1 MISWRRT
8 KAIARKECYHVL
20 RDVRSLLMAI
30 GLPFFLLLLFGWALT
45 LDVDRI
51 PTVVYDNDRTP
62 ESRQLIERLRGSR
75 YFQIVAVAGDPR
87 KIERLIDD
95 GTALMAVVIPP
106 GYGRRLL
113 AGTDSEIQILLDG
126 SDSNTAAIALG
137 YATVLLQNFDAEIR
151 TAFLERQGSI
161 KIPAPVEAQ
170 LRVWYNPELRARN
183 YLVPGLIALI
193 MMIIGALLTSLTIA
207 REYESGTMEQLLST
221 PVRPAE
227 LVLGKT
233 VPYFVIGLVDMVS
246 SVLVGTLV
254 FGVPL
259 RGNPLVLFGSAVVF
273 MMGTLSMGLFISA
286 AARSQTIAFQLALL
300 TTFLPSFLLSGFVFA
315 VENMPWVI
323 QLVSYAVPAR
333 YFIVV
338 LQGVFLKGL
347 GVRVLWIEGV
357 MLIIFTVVMFRAAVG
372 KVKGKLA

>member
-8 KAIARKECYHVL
+8 KAIARKECFHVL

-30 GLPFFLLLLFGWALT
+30 ALPFFLLLLFGWALT

-51 PTVVYDNDRTP
+51 ATVIYDNDRTP

-75 YFQIVAVAGDPR
+75 YFRIVAVASDYR
-87 KIERLIDD
+87 EIERLIDN
-95 GTALMAVVIPP
+95 GTCLMAVVIPP
-106 GYGRRLL
+106 GYGRWLL
-113 AGTDSEIQILLDG
+113 AGTDSELQIILDG
-126 SDSNTAAIALG
+126 SDSNTASIALG
-137 YATVLLQNFDAEIR
+137 YATILLRNFDTEIR
-151 TAFLERQGSI
+151 TASLERQGSV
-161 KIPAPVEAQ
+161 KIPAPVEGQ
-170 LRVWYNPELRARN
+170 LRIWYNPELRARN
-183 YLVPGLIALI
+183 YLVPGLIALV

-221 PVRPAE
+221 PVRPVE

-233 VPYFVIGLVDMVS
+233 VPYFVIGLVDMAS

-286 AARSQTIAFQLALL
+286 ATRSQTIAFQLALL

-315 VENMPWVI
+315 VENMPLVI
-323 QLVSYAVPAR
+323 QLVSYVVPAR
-333 YFIVV
+333 YFIVL

-347 GVRVLWIEGV
+347 GVRLLWIEGL
-357 MLIIFTVVMFRAAVG
+357 MLIVFTVLMFRAAVG